1 MKQNLIDLIQRY
13 LAVTSVDASAVR
25 GSPTGTA
32 KAAREH
38 LARLDLHRF
47 GTADPMV
54 FQSQLDLTTKEL
66 KEEIPA
72 HSWGVARKVLNIFL
86 HNVFYN
92 HYLRDRY
99 QLGLAEESFEV
110 PVDSAVARGL
120 RKEAGTFKLPAWVSV
135 KSLTAEENGRY
146 QEAAT
151 TVAKSRGCSRV
162 HLDAVLWLEN
172 R

>member
-1 MKQNLIDLIQRY
+1 MEQNLVDLIQRY
-13 LAVTSVDASAVR
+13 LAVTSVAASAVR

-38 LARLDLHRF
+38 LACLDLHRF
-47 GTADPMV
+47 GTADPV
-54 FQSQLDLTTKEL
+54 AFQSQLDLTTKEL
-66 KEEIPA
+66 EKKIPA

-86 HNVFYN
+86 HNGFYN

-135 KSLTAEENGRY
+135 KSLTPEENACY
-146 QEAAT
+146 QTAAAI
-151 TVAKSRGCSRV
+151 VAKAKGCSRV
-162 HLDAVLWLEN
+162 HLDAVLWVAN